1 MKLFKI
7 KENLLIN
14 PEQIVSVNML
24 SDTDNFCLVTLSNMS
39 GIPNGELRIEKTVL
53 QKMVDECGDT
63 PASKIDKTDLRKL
76 TEAMDRLRMNFPHSI
91 RIHP

>member
-24 SDTDNFCLVTLSNMS
+24 SDTDNFCLITLSNMS
-39 GIPNGELRIEKTVL
+39 GIPDGKLRIEKTVY

-63 PASKIDKTDLRKL
+63 PVCKLRYS
-76 TEAMDRLRMNFPHSI
+76 PG
-91 RIHP
+91 